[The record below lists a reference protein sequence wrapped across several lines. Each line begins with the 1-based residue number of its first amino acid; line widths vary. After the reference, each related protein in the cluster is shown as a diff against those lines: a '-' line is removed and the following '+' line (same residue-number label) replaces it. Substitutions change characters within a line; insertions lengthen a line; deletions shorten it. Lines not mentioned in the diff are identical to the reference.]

1 MAGLTLHDVAT
12 GTRPVDIECDRRT
25 LAQAVSFIRA
35 R

>member
-25 LAQAVSFIRA
+25 PAQADSFTRT

>member
-25 LAQAVSFIRA
+25 PAQAGSVIRT